1 MNIVVLMAGSSKLFI
16 SDGCLFPKMLLEVA
30 GKTVVQRVIENI
42 NPLINNNENKVIF
55 VIRSEDSSK
64 YYLDSTLKLLCPNS
78 KIVMIPEGVSGAAIS
93 ALLVIEHIN
102 EDESLLIFNGDQ
114 IIDADLLEVVN
125 NMEAY
130 DGGVIVF
137 ESVHPRW
144 SYVKLDKDNL
154 VSEAREKKPIS
165 NSATAGFYFFKI
177 ARDFIESTKQ
187 SVLKG
192 SDLDGK
198 FYVCPIFNEMILD
211 GKKITAININSSE
224 YHSLMNPKMLDS
236 YEDILIKN
244 Y

>member
-93 ALLVIEHIN
+93 ALLAIEHIN

-137 ESVHPRW
+137 ESVHPRGLMSSLIKTTW
-144 SYVKLDKDNL
+144 LVK
-154 VSEAREKKPIS
+154 
-165 NSATAGFYFFKI
+165 
-177 ARDFIESTKQ
+177 Q
-187 SVLKG
+187 
-192 SDLDGK
+192 
-198 FYVCPIFNEMILD
+198 
-211 GKKITAININSSE
+211 GKKN
-224 YHSLMNPKMLDS
+224 L
-236 YEDILIKN
+236 
-244 Y
+244 